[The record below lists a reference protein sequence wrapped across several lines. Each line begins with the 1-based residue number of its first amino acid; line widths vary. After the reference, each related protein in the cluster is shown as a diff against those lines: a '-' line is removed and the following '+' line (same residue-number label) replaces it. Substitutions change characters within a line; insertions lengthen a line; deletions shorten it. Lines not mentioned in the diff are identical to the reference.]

1 MAATRHGAQLP
12 KFLGKEDDNLVG
24 LCQFVRM

>member
-1 MAATRHGAQLP
+1 MAATRHGAQLT

-24 LCQFVRM
+24 FSEFVRM